1 MSHSIFT
8 VTVVDLDEG
17 THGALAAKFIVDKE
31 NEKRA
36 SQEPAADP
44 LPVTPW
50 ADLKASYLTVLTA
63 TIQSAHENY
72 IVQQANEQ
80 AATDE
85 LSERWMV
92 GGEAERAAALAALPP
107 AGTPVE
113 VVAHEGEPEGHH
125 EEETP

>member
-1 MSHSIFT
+1 MSHADFT

-36 SQEPAADP
+36 FNEPPSDP

-72 IVQQANEQ
+72 IVQQANDQ
-80 AATDE
+80 ARTDE
-85 LSERWMV
+85 LDSRWLE
-92 GGEAERAAALAALPP
+92 GGEAERTAALAALPP
-107 AGTPVE
+107 A
-113 VVAHEGEPEGHH
+113 PEHH
-125 EEETP
+125 D

>member
-1 MSHSIFT
+1 MSHAIFT

-36 SQEPAADP
+36 SQEPPVDP

-72 IVQQANEQ
+72 IKQQADQQ
-80 AATDE
+80 AADDE
-85 LSERWMV
+85 LNTRWLE
-92 GGEAERAAALAALPP
+92 GGEAERAAALAQLP
-107 AGTPVE
+107 
-113 VVAHEGEPEGHH
+113 VAPEDHH
-125 EEETP
+125 E